1 MYLLPLSTVVASGLF
16 VTNLVDDNIPTKQEL
31 SPRCAGEFRDPHHG
45 IRECTHFSVPA
56 GSTPPLPSALILING
71 AGANLY
77 DVVVQINI

>member
-1 MYLLPLSTVVASGLF
+1 
-16 VTNLVDDNIPTKQEL
+16 
-31 SPRCAGEFRDPHHG
+31 
-45 IRECTHFSVPA
+45 VPA